1 MKQAIAGV
9 APAES
14 TEVAVMVVWPSIAAF
29 SSGRFLGRLFS
40 IRWPDVYIFRLGS
53 LFALLSIPYALL
65 LYFWRL
71 LPRVGRR
78 YTLTNRRVVVQTAIT
93 GIDLAAIE
101 LDGFDSIEID
111 VLPGQAWFNAGDLS
125 FRRHGQRSVSTRRR
139 AVAGGVSAEL
149 PQIAPGLRGREASA
163 RARAAHE
170 VRLNRPETPRGS
182 VQQHRQLAAI
192 VMDQFG
198 AVRQNAEDV
207 DHGLPRPLAHAVP
220 VLLDQGQTNLESLL
234 VHAAAGEGLG

>member
-14 TEVAVMVVWPSIAAF
+14 TEVAVMIVWPSIAVF
-29 SSGRFLGRLFS
+29 SSGRILGKLFS
-40 IRWPDVYIFRLGS
+40 IRWPDVYIFRLGN
-53 LFALLSIPYALL
+53 LFALLAIPYGLL

-71 LPRVGRR
+71 LPRIGRR

-125 FRRHGQRSVSTRRR
+125 FRRHGSEVFRLAGVQWPEPFRQNCLKSHR
-139 AVAGGVSAEL
+139 AYVG
-149 PQIAPGLRGREASA
+149 
-163 RARAAHE
+163 
-170 VRLNRPETPRGS
+170 
-182 VQQHRQLAAI
+182 
-192 VMDQFG
+192 
-198 AVRQNAEDV
+198 VRQALVQE
-207 DHGLPRPLAHAVP
+207 LHAK
-220 VLLDQGQTNLESLL
+220 S
-234 VHAAAGEGLG
+234 A